1 MSFYFVF
8 GFLFGIL
15 LVLILTKLMMPKS
28 KRWKPETARI
38 EVKHFPF
45 NEVKKIGGYKNYAGV
60 TGVKYNRRTLPHFH
74 RVRNKKR

>member
-15 LVLILTKLMMPKS
+15 LVLILTKLMMPKTM
-28 KRWKPETARI
+28 KWKPENSQTTI
-38 EVKHFPF
+38 KHFPF
-45 NEVKKIGGYKNYAGV
+45 SEVKKIGGYKNYIGQ
-60 TGVKYNRRTLPHFH
+60 TNVKYNRRTPPHFH